1 MIKII
6 NLKLVMNKYLLIAGT
21 LFGGLAVVLGAFAA
35 HGLEKLITPDQIETF
50 ETGVRYQMYHAFLLL
65 IVGCINMIDEK
76 TKKTI
81 LWITVFG
88 IILFSGSI
96 YVLATNDLTSFDFK
110 TIGFVTPLGGLLF
123 IITWGILL
131 FKFLKIKS
139 E

>member
-96 YVLATNDLTSFDFK
+96 YFLATNDLTSFDFK

>member
-1 MIKII
+1 VIKII

>member
-21 LFGGLAVVLGAFAA
+21 LFGGLSVVLGAFAA

>member
-1 MIKII
+1 
-6 NLKLVMNKYLLIAGT
+6 MNKYLLIAGT